1 MLMLAISTKG
11 KGKGACRC
19 SHTCPPYVPSTRS
32 GVRAEDRDR
41 PTARIY
47 YYFLLPK
54 INEILSFKICL
65 KKMQF

>member
-1 MLMLAISTKG
+1 MLAISTKG
-11 KGKGACRC
+11 KGACSSEC
-19 SHTCPPYVPSTRS
+19 YTCPPYVPSTRS

-54 INEILSFKICL
+54 INEILSFKIYL
-65 KKMQF
+65 KKCNFD